1 MSLASKT
8 DKHTEEIFF
17 FPAAKY
23 TLCVCLSAP
32 NSICVHFNVHIIFF
46 FNHSHSCSRC
56 VLSACVPDLN
66 VFMGLYVCVLGVS
79 WDTGIENNF
88 DILKIKLILC

>member
-46 FNHSHSCSRC
+46 F
-56 VLSACVPDLN
+56 
-66 VFMGLYVCVLGVS
+66 
-79 WDTGIENNF
+79 
-88 DILKIKLILC
+88 

>member
-8 DKHTEEIFF
+8 DKHTGEIFFF

-46 FNHSHSCSRC
+46 FLTIHTAVIGAFC
-56 VLSACVPDLN
+56 LL
-66 VFMGLYVCVLGVS
+66 VCQ
-79 WDTGIENNF
+79 I
-88 DILKIKLILC
+88 